1 MTELV
6 KLQPIASKARRDYQ
20 NQKQP
25 GYSHLILT
33 IPGLLSEIARV
44 FNEALY
50 RAPHW
55 QIWSALILLR
65 IWNLNPTFP
74 NAWNVPWIPMSSAGM
89 MCSTGSTGSTSI
101 SEPSQSSSLSASAVS
116 FCTVMHPAFWRDIF
130 LVETDFRKKSVG
142 SDWGKICWN
151 SISNRYLD
159 AQVQTWRSRIS
170 ANADV
175 KCTKNCVFSVFV
187 LMSVMTSW
195 INSVSWYAIYSCMTD
210 WCNVFVLSEM
220 VFIRLKKT
228 LINTDTG
235 QY

>member
-1 MTELV
+1 MDPHV
-6 KLQPIASKARRDYQ
+6 
-20 NQKQP
+20 
-25 GYSHLILT
+25 
-33 IPGLLSEIARV
+33 LSWNDV
-44 FNEALY
+44 LY
-50 RAPHW
+50 RLYRLYLHFRTFTEQFAQRKRCQLLHRDAPW
-55 QIWSALILLR
+55 CTLPSGGTYSWSRR
-65 IWNLNPTFP
+65 I
-74 NAWNVPWIPMSSAGM
+74 
-89 MCSTGSTGSTSI
+89 
-101 SEPSQSSSLSASAVS
+101 
-116 FCTVMHPAFWRDIF
+116 
-130 LVETDFRKKSVG
+130 FRKKSVG

-159 AQVQTWRSRIS
+159 AQVQTWRSRIF

-228 LINTDTG
+228 LINIDTG